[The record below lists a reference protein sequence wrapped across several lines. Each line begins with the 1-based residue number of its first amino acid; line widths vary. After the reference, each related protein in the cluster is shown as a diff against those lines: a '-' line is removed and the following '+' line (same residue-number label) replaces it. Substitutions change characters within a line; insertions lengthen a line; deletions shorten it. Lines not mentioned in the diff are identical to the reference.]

1 MNKKEKFQMYLK
13 RNQMETLEMKVVIEI
28 KHSNRNV
35 KQQATER
42 SNQMRIE
49 NVTLKQPKRRSLK

>member
-1 MNKKEKFQMYLK
+1 MYFK
-13 RNQMETLEMKVVIEI
+13 RNQMETLEIKVVFEI
-28 KHSNRNV
+28 KHFNRNV

-49 NVTLKQPKRRSLK
+49 NVTLKQPKRRPLK